1 MRIVLVAVVL
11 AIDGLVP
18 DALPPRNPD
27 LHGGA
32 PGVAGT
38 VPALCKHC
46 GRPATPS
53 RARNRDYRCKRCI
66 NASPAGQAR
75 LARYNGSSAR
85 KAVNKRHNARRIFLG
100 RVYHSTVGGIAE
112 ARRINAHI
120 KERRLEFVERQQDR
134 EKAEGATAR

>member
-1 MRIVLVAVVL
+1 MNADRARGRR
-11 AIDGLVP
+11 AGDGLVP
-18 DALPPRNPD
+18 DALPPRTPD
-27 LHGGA
+27 LHGRA
-32 PGVAGT
+32 PGVAGA

-53 RARNRDYRCKRCI
+53 RAKNRDYRCKRCI

-100 RVYHSTVGGIAE
+100 RVYHSTVGGITE

-120 KERRLEFVERQQDR
+120 RDRLSAFAASQ
-134 EKAEGATAR
+134 KAGHIGAQ